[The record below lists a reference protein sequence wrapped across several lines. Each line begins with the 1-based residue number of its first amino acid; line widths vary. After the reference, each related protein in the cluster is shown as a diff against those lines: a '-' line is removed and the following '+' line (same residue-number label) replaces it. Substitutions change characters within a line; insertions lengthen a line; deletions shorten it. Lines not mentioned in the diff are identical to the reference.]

1 MNFRQSS
8 FPETH
13 LKSYFTEDKA
23 VQQRRTRN
31 CFHIFVYENYD
42 NNRSITVRPFT
53 LTKTKS
59 FKVKNSFGSDNVY
72 QTDPLRN
79 CLTIF
84 SFKNIFLLYLLS
96 VNFSVKS
103 VCWYGTELFHGVLLQ
118 LLIFINS
125 VK

>member
-13 LKSYFTEDKA
+13 LKSYFTDDKA

-84 SFKNIFLLYLLS
+84 SFKNISFSIYSLLT
-96 VNFSVKS
+96 SVKS